1 MRSKTAPWVL
11 LAPFLVVF
19 IGTMIVP
26 IIMAIG
32 YSFTRVERSGLLGE
46 GGVESMFAG
55 FDNYVQA
62 LSNANFIASIGRMVL
77 FGVVQVTV
85 MIVAATILALLLET
99 ASAKWPGFFRATYF
113 LPYGIPGVIATIL
126 WSFLY
131 IPGLSP
137 VVDVLQ
143 LVGINID
150 FLGPDMVLWSI
161 ANIVT
166 WTYTGYNM
174 LIIIAQL
181 KSIPGELYEAA
192 KIDGASTFRV
202 ATSIQLPLIRPAL
215 LLTVIF
221 SIIGTLQ
228 LFAEPRLL
236 HTMSA
241 GITSEYTPNMSAYAF
256 AFQYNDIGMAAAQ
269 AVIIAVAAFTLSAV
283 ALGASSWT
291 EKRRSTPPT
300 PRTPPAPTL
309 RAPVPRARDEPPS
322 PTAVRAPGRRAAK
335 PPRPSSS
342 PRSWRSWRST
352 SWCRC
357 TGWWST
363 PPSPPRTCSAPMASG
378 SGRTSSCWTT

>member
-1 MRSKTAPWVL
+1 MRSKTAPWIL

-26 IIMAIG
+26 IVMAIG
-32 YSFTRVERSGLLGE
+32 YSFSSVERSGLLGE
-46 GGVESMFAG
+46 GGITNSFAG
-55 FDNYVQA
+55 FDNYVKA
-62 LSNANFIASIGRMVL
+62 LSNVNFVESIGRMIL

-85 MIVAATILALLLET
+85 MIVAAVVLALLLES
-99 ASAKWPGFFRATYF
+99 ANAKWPGFFRATYF

-137 VVDVLQ
+137 IVDVLQ
-143 LVGINID
+143 LVGLDVD
-150 FLGPDMVLWSI
+150 FLGPNAVLWSI

-181 KSIPGELYEAA
+181 KAIPGELYEAA
-192 KIDGASTFRV
+192 KIDGPGAVRV
-202 ATSIQLPLIRPAL
+202 ATSIQLPLIRPAVM
-215 LLTVIF
+215 LTVIF

-236 HTMSA
+236 QTMSS

-269 AVIIAVAAFTLSAV
+269 AVIIAVSAFLLSAI
-283 ALGASSWT
+283 ALGVSSWT
-291 EKRRSTPPT
+291 EKRR
-300 PRTPPAPTL
+300 
-309 RAPVPRARDEPPS
+309 
-322 PTAVRAPGRRAAK
+322 
-335 PPRPSSS
+335 
-342 PRSWRSWRST
+342 
-352 SWCRC
+352 
-357 TGWWST
+357 
-363 PPSPPRTCSAPMASG
+363 
-378 SGRTSSCWTT
+378 

>member
-1 MRSKTAPWVL
+1 VL
-11 LAPFLVVF
+11 LTPFLVLF

-46 GGVESMFAG
+46 AGVESVFAG
-55 FDNYVQA
+55 LDNYIAA
-62 LSNANFIASIGRMVL
+62 LTNVNFVESIGRMIL
-77 FGVVQVTV
+77 FGLVQVTV

-99 ASAKWPGFFRATYF
+99 ASAKWPGFFRASYF

-137 VVDVLQ
+137 IVDALGI
-143 LVGINID
+143 VGINID
-150 FLGPDMVLWSI
+150 FLAPEMILWSI

-192 KIDGASTFRV
+192 KIDGASSFRV
-202 ATSIQLPLIRPAL
+202 ALSIQLPLIRPAL
-215 LLTVIF
+215 LLTIIF

-236 HTMSA
+236 QTMSS

-269 AVIIAVAAFTLSAV
+269 SVIIALAAFLLSAV
-283 ALGASSWT
+283 ALGISNWT
-291 EKRRSTPPT
+291 EKRS
-300 PRTPPAPTL
+300 
-309 RAPVPRARDEPPS
+309 
-322 PTAVRAPGRRAAK
+322 
-335 PPRPSSS
+335 
-342 PRSWRSWRST
+342 
-352 SWCRC
+352 
-357 TGWWST
+357 
-363 PPSPPRTCSAPMASG
+363 
-378 SGRTSSCWTT
+378 

>member
-1 MRSKTAPWVL
+1 MSTRTAPWVL
-11 LAPFLVVF
+11 LAPFLILFV
-19 IGTMIVP
+19 GTMLVP
-26 IIMAIG
+26 ILMAIG

-46 GGVESMFAG
+46 GGTTSVFAG
-55 FDNYVQA
+55 LDNYIAA
-62 LSNANFIASIGRMVL
+62 LSNVNFIESIGRMIL

-85 MIVAATILALLLET
+85 MIVAAVILALLLE
-99 ASAKWPGFFRATYF
+99 SAAARFPGFFRATYF

-137 VVDVLQ
+137 IVDALAI
-143 LVGINID
+143 VGIQVD
-150 FLGPDMVLWSI
+150 FLAPENVLWAI

-236 HTMSA
+236 QTMSA

-283 ALGASSWT
+283 ALGVSSWT
-291 EKRRSTPPT
+291 EKRR
-300 PRTPPAPTL
+300 
-309 RAPVPRARDEPPS
+309 
-322 PTAVRAPGRRAAK
+322 
-335 PPRPSSS
+335 
-342 PRSWRSWRST
+342 
-352 SWCRC
+352 
-357 TGWWST
+357 
-363 PPSPPRTCSAPMASG
+363 
-378 SGRTSSCWTT
+378 

>member
-11 LAPFLVVF
+11 LAPFLVIF

-32 YSFTRVERSGLLGE
+32 YSFTSVERSGLLGE
-46 GGVESMFAG
+46 DGLTNSFAG
-55 FDNYVQA
+55 LDNYIAA
-62 LSNANFIASIGRMVL
+62 LTNANFVESIGRMIL

-85 MIVAATILALLLET
+85 MIVAATVLALLLES
-99 ASAKWPGFFRATYF
+99 AAAKWPGFFRSTYF

-137 VVDVLQ
+137 IVDALA

-150 FLGPDMVLWSI
+150 FLAPEMVLWSI

-192 KIDGASTFRV
+192 KIDGAGAFRV
-202 ATSIQLPLIRPAL
+202 ARSIQLPLIRPAL
-215 LLTVIF
+215 MLTIIF

-236 HTMSA
+236 QTMSA
-241 GITSEYTPNMSAYAF
+241 GITSEYTPNMAAYAF

-269 AVIIAVAAFTLSAV
+269 SVIIAVAAFLLSAI
-283 ALGASSWT
+283 ALGISNWT
-291 EKRRSTPPT
+291 EKRR
-300 PRTPPAPTL
+300 
-309 RAPVPRARDEPPS
+309 
-322 PTAVRAPGRRAAK
+322 
-335 PPRPSSS
+335 
-342 PRSWRSWRST
+342 
-352 SWCRC
+352 
-357 TGWWST
+357 
-363 PPSPPRTCSAPMASG
+363 
-378 SGRTSSCWTT
+378 